1 VALALVAI
9 YVARAI
15 YNDRVLETLGQQD
28 PLELDERTEGLFA
41 MAKANLNW
49 DDAYFKYVVF
59 PYRRA
64 AYWLAEVLDWG
75 FWHDYVHKT
84 VIQKNFQVATDVL
97 TQPVDKGIIDRSFN
111 WLGRQVQIIAQR
123 IRVIQT
129 GYIRTYAWSVLLGA
143 LLVMFIILFPVIRGM
158 LGL

>member
-1 VALALVAI
+1 
-9 YVARAI
+9 
-15 YNDRVLETLGQQD
+15 LETLGQQD

-41 MAKANLNW
+41 VAKAKLYW
-49 DDAYFKYVVF
+49 DDAYFKYLIF

-64 AYWLAEVLDWG
+64 AYWLAEQLDWR

-84 VIQKNFQVATDVL
+84 VVQKNFHIVTDFL
-97 TQPVDKGIIDRSFN
+97 TQPVDKGIIDRGFN
-111 WLGRQVQIIAQR
+111 SLGRLMQIVGQR

-129 GYIRTYAWSVLLGA
+129 GYVRTYAWTVLLGT
-143 LLVMFIILFPVIRGM
+143 LLVVFIILFPVIRGM